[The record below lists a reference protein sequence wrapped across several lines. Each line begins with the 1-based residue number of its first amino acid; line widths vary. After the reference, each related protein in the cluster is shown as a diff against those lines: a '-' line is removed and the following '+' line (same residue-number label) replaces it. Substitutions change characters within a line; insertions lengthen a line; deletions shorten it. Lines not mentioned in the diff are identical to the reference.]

1 MKYINNNLKDHQIY
15 TIKYIVEFYKN
26 NKSSLES
33 YQSRTLPFL
42 RSISSISKELH
53 FNKTDIIKKVLSLD
67 SSKIDTKTFTNI
79 INYYKNKNT
88 VQNIINTLNVN
99 VLINDDY
106 YVYLPRGYLNDGK
119 TKGHSTLLPILNF
132 YDRSKLDFSTPINLT
147 FTEGEEFRIYDY
159 YYFKIFASSIGG
171 GTHRTAGIVTSLG
184 LLRDCQIDNKVI
196 YYQKYYTKT
205 SIDALSTLINKISNN
220 TYIGSI
226 YEDKQ
231 NYKYVI
237 QYENFTINVLEFND
251 LYNLLLNGNFEVIFN
266 FMKDNNI
273 SLINYTL
280 ENKFKVLSFVING
293 FTLNFSSNES
303 TKFKTNQY
311 CIIYLLNKIIYFY
324 NKFFNIIDTKLS
336 STQVFKHLNQN
347 DYLKIPFIHYKHFN
361 KLQDISKV
369 ILLQRLDTLENEKKA
384 TLKKISFFTI
394 STLSVIT
401 TIIYFYLNPEQL
413 YQMIIYICNY
423 IIDYIEDKNLYLNH
437 VKSLSL

>member
-220 TYIGSI
+220 TYIG
-226 YEDKQ
+226 
-231 NYKYVI
+231 V
-237 QYENFTINVLEFND
+237 TTV
-251 LYNLLLNGNFEVIFN
+251 NGN
-266 FMKDNNI
+266 
-273 SLINYTL
+273 
-280 ENKFKVLSFVING
+280 
-293 FTLNFSSNES
+293 
-303 TKFKTNQY
+303 Y
-311 CIIYLLNKIIYFY
+311 CTAGI
-324 NKFFNIIDTKLS
+324 
-336 STQVFKHLNQN
+336 
-347 DYLKIPFIHYKHFN
+347 
-361 KLQDISKV
+361 
-369 ILLQRLDTLENEKKA
+369 KK
-384 TLKKISFFTI
+384 
-394 STLSVIT
+394 
-401 TIIYFYLNPEQL
+401 
-413 YQMIIYICNY
+413 
-423 IIDYIEDKNLYLNH
+423 
-437 VKSLSL
+437 